1 MDTIYLAHLTGAI
14 TDTGNN
20 SVLIPTSD
28 AIKAASSELDIKQ
41 PTLNS
46 LVLDLN
52 ASSLFR

>member
-28 AIKAASSELDIKQ
+28 AIEAASSESDIKQ

-46 LVLDLN
+46 LVLDFN